1 MLQEEKLCLIEYML
15 NIKKVTTWNVYLFRY
30 LREFIK
36 DKELIREKARLLD
49 LTYKIVTNKV
59 ILQYVKISSPF
70 VSNQNYMEIVNEM
83 INIYLMNIEDI
94 RN

>member
-70 VSNQNYMEIVNEM
+70 ISNQNYMEIVNEM

>member
-70 VSNQNYMEIVNEM
+70 ISTQNYMDIINEM

>member
-70 VSNQNYMEIVNEM
+70 ISNENYMEIVNEM

>member
-70 VSNQNYMEIVNEM
+70 ISNENYMEIINEM

>member
-15 NIKKVTTWNVYLFRY
+15 NIKKGTTWNVYLFRY

-70 VSNQNYMEIVNEM
+70 ISSQNYMDIINEM

>member
-59 ILQYVKISSPF
+59 ILQYVKVSSPF
-70 VSNQNYMEIVNEM
+70 ISSQNYMDIINEM

>member
-70 VSNQNYMEIVNEM
+70 ISNENYMDIINEM

>member
-70 VSNQNYMEIVNEM
+70 ISSQNYMDIINEM

>member
-49 LTYKIVTNKV
+49 LTYKIVTNK
-59 ILQYVKISSPF
+59 
-70 VSNQNYMEIVNEM
+70 
-83 INIYLMNIEDI
+83 
-94 RN
+94 R